1 MGRAERKPVR
11 RFLLKHVLPP
21 IVSAVYKLLG
31 ATWRYHEVRKEI
43 MDEAL
48 ASGRPLTAA
57 FFHARTF
64 QLLYYNSRPE
74 HGSWVLMCSQSRDG
88 ELMSQVEESLGYRVA
103 RGSSGGGGARALVS
117 MIKTVKKNPGWS
129 SCLAV
134 DGSRGPRGI
143 AQVGIITL
151 AQKTGGMIM
160 PAAAST
166 RSSFVYRWSWDRTVL
181 PLPFAKVYV
190 VFGEPLE
197 VPRKLDAAGTEELR
211 AQLEERMLAL
221 HREADELSGFA
232 DAAPLQAAPR
242 AVRPGSA

>member
-1 MGRAERKPVR
+1 MARRERKPLR

-21 IVSAVYKLLG
+21 FVSTAYKLLG
-31 ATWRYHEVRKEI
+31 ATWRYREVRREI

-48 ASGRPLTAA
+48 ASGRSLTAA

-64 QLLYYNSRPE
+64 QLLHYNSRPE
-74 HGSWVLMCSQSRDG
+74 HGKFVLMCSQSRDG
-88 ELMSQVEESLGYRVA
+88 ELMSQVEESLGYKVA

-117 MIKTVKKNPGWS
+117 MIQTVKQDPSGS

-160 PAAAST
+160 PVAASC
-166 RSSFVYRWSWDRTVL
+166 RSAFVYRWSWDRTVL
-181 PLPFAKVYV
+181 PLPFAKVHV
-190 VFGEPLE
+190 VYGEPLE

-211 AQLEERMLAL
+211 TRLEDAMLQL
-221 HREADELSGFA
+221 HREADELSGFT
-232 DAAPLQAAPR
+232 DAAPLQAPAP
-242 AVRPGSA
+242 VTPGSA